1 MPKLPLGRLFWKFL
15 IFFFL
20 AQTTAV
26 LGIGLA
32 IWATM
37 PAHETWAPPPPPLD
51 WLSGGEVTD
60 TGKVEDVPMALVLY
74 PAGANRDSI
83 AETLKALGYQLVC
96 TDNQK
101 EAQERMRFVRFACIV
116 YQADMHGSL
125 DASSFHASM
134 CAMSMEHRRHIFY
147 ILTSDN
153 LRTLYDLEALAV
165 SANLTVHSKD
175 RPKLHIVLRKAF
187 QAHEEL
193 FGPLLEELGIHSKN

>member
-1 MPKLPLGRLFWKFL
+1 MKLKCPKCSGIINLGKAAFPPATTPEQPLPP
-15 IFFFL
+15 
-20 AQTTAV
+20 AQSAPVTV
-26 LGIGLA
+26 Q
-32 IWATM
+32 
-37 PAHETWAPPPPPLD
+37 PPPPPPLD

-101 EAQERMRFVRFACIV
+101 EAQERMRLVRFACIV

-175 RPKLHIVLRKAF
+175 LPKLHIVLRKAF